1 MSTMKMV
8 LVIDQKGGLSLK
20 IEDSETNEHVV
31 RSTVVLIPDTTSHMV
46 GSPSKFRIQ
55 PYNFTDTYDFQAVLG
70 NCYAENGMLY
80 YVGLL
85 SGTETITLNGATVTS
100 FQVTDPAPG
109 TPAMVFPAENAIN
122 QPVNAV
128 VSCSPYVPPEGQNY
142 VHTATRWQLASDENF
157 TNIVRDFTSATD
169 LTSTVVAGLTYSTS
183 YWVRCM
189 HIAELN

>member
-1 MSTMKMV
+1 MSIMKMA
-8 LVIDQKGGLSLK
+8 LVVDQKGGLSLK

-31 RSTVVLIPDTTSHMV
+31 RSVIRLIPETINHMV

-55 PYNFTDTYDFQAVLG
+55 PYNFTDTYDFQTALG
-70 NCYAENGMLY
+70 NCYVEDGKLY
-80 YVGLL
+80 YVALL
-85 SGTETITLNGATVTS
+85 SGTETVTLNGAIVTS

-109 TPAMVFPAENAIN
+109 TPAMVFPSENAIN

-128 VSCSPYVPPEGQNY
+128 VSCSPYVPPEGQTY
-142 VHTATRWQLASDENF
+142 THTATRWQLASDENF

-169 LTSTVVAGLTYSTS
+169 LTSTVMTDLTHNAS

-189 HIAELN
+189 HIAELD